1 MAFSE
6 TYNCIIIDDN
16 ELDRLTTLAFVRR
29 YPILNILGVYASAQ
43 EALGI
48 IESQQVQVLFSDI
61 DMPELSGLA
70 LRAQAQYI
78 PVCIFITAYPDYA
91 AEGFE
96 ANAFDFLIKPI
107 RGERFAQSITRVQEY
122 LQIRQ
127 KAELFEYSL
136 GGNTLFIK
144 DGHTQIKL
152 NLHDVL
158 YLEALKD
165 YTRIVTKSKKYTVL
179 SSIGQL
185 LKEPVFGS
193 FVRIHRSYAVQR
205 HYIER
210 ITPQEVSI
218 QQYTLPIGRSY
229 KEALSQLK

>member
-210 ITPQEVSI
+210 ITSQEVSI